1 MKNQTNQPDEIMSY
15 SSAKAVATRKNSE
28 IKKRY
33 PLFVDQIEKV
43 TPEQVVEKK
52 KRYKEFSQEHRE
64 QREQEELI
72 DIAKAKDE
80 LKLLVSDE
88 REFSLLDEKVV
99 ERASQYGGLYMS
111 YRSMTRKLRERLK
124 PCPKLALSLLFY
136 LELHLP
142 KEFTHNELSR
152 TFNIDRKLI
161 REHLEWLYD
170 CELVDTSL
178 NGLTPCSITGF
189 NCVHWLARY

>member
-1 MKNQTNQPDEIMSY
+1 MENQSNQSNEIMSY
-15 SSAKAVATRKNSE
+15 SSAKAVATRKNN
-28 IKKRY
+28 KTLKQY
-33 PLFVDQIEKV
+33 PLFAEQIEKV
-43 TPEQVVEKK
+43 TPEQIIERKK
-52 KRYKEFSQEHRE
+52 DFKEFVQKQRE

-72 DIAKAKDE
+72 DIAKARDE

-88 REFSLLDEKVV
+88 KEFLLLDEKVV

-136 LELHLP
+136 LEFHLP

-152 TFNIDRKLI
+152 TFNIDRRLI